1 MRYGVLV
8 YLGFS
13 STLPQAF
20 KPGYKLRVHGFV
32 QEYNGQYQI
41 SGCSYDLFEYGSTSP
56 DYTKYVRVLDKNA
69 SLEPTVVTA
78 KDLNTGKVNLRTL
91 VTIKDVVVNEIYM
104 NDTMVDDGFA
114 KEMTLTCKAGGETV
128 QVRVSE
134 IYVNGVPV
142 TEKDFRGAKSNIDS
156 LTGIL
161 DIYNDTYQI
170 RLVSMTD
177 VVYK

>member
-1 MRYGVLV
+1 
-8 YLGFS
+8 
-13 STLPQAF
+13 
-20 KPGYKLRVHGFV
+20 
-32 QEYNGQYQI
+32 
-41 SGCSYDLFEYGSTSP
+41 
-56 DYTKYVRVLDKNA
+56 
-69 SLEPTVVTA
+69 
-78 KDLNTGKVNLRTL
+78 
-91 VTIKDVVVNEIYM
+91 
-104 NDTMVDDGFA
+104 
-114 KEMTLTCKAGGETV
+114 MTLTCKAGGETV

>member
-1 MRYGVLV
+1 
-8 YLGFS
+8 
-13 STLPQAF
+13 
-20 KPGYKLRVHGFV
+20 
-32 QEYNGQYQI
+32 
-41 SGCSYDLFEYGSTSP
+41 
-56 DYTKYVRVLDKNA
+56 
-69 SLEPTVVTA
+69 
-78 KDLNTGKVNLRTL
+78 
-91 VTIKDVVVNEIYM
+91 
-104 NDTMVDDGFA
+104 
-114 KEMTLTCKAGGETV
+114 MTLTCKSGGETV

>member
-1 MRYGVLV
+1 M
-8 YLGFS
+8 
-13 STLPQAF
+13 
-20 KPGYKLRVHGFV
+20 
-32 QEYNGQYQI
+32 
-41 SGCSYDLFEYGSTSP
+41 LFRS
-56 DYTKYVRVLDKNA
+56 
-69 SLEPTVVTA
+69 A
-78 KDLNTGKVNLRTL
+78 KDLNTGKVNLKTL
-91 VTIKDVVVNEIYM
+91 VTIKDVVVNDIYM